1 MGGLLIDHASWQ
13 WIFWAG
19 AIMAGGA
26 ALGTLRVPASGRRT
40 PGRIDVPGALLLA
53 AGLAALLLALT
64 KTATW
69 GWGDARTLGLIAA
82 GLLVLVL
89 FGLYERRAAEP
100 LVNMSVFGRPVLA
113 TNLTTM
119 LVGTGM
125 FGAFVLIPQ
134 IAQTPKSSGYGFGV
148 DATGAGLLLLP
159 ACLMVAR
166 RRAALREAHRPLQPQ
181 GAARGRCAGRGP
193 GPDRLGSR
201 TSVKGASYVLRP
213 DRIDHAGLVGPARGR
228 PAEPRTHHRRRH
240 RGLLG
245 AGPGATVPAVAAGAG
260 VGKAT
265 VYRSYPT
272 KADLIA
278 AVAEPQAR
286 WLERRVTDA
295 VEEQDAYAAL
305 SELLRDIAVRLSSD
319 RLFVEVLPKA
329 DFRNLA
335 KKFTAQMEG
344 LVEAAK
350 QQGRLRS
357 DITYQ
362 DVRVLDG
369 RLLPRTH

>member
-1 MGGLLIDHASWQ
+1 MPPTSSDPTESTTLDWS
-13 WIFWAG
+13 
-19 AIMAGGA
+19 
-26 ALGTLRVPASGRRT
+26 ALRA
-40 PGRIDVPGALLLA
+40 
-53 AGLAALLLALT
+53 
-64 KTATW
+64 
-69 GWGDARTLGLIAA
+69 DARRNHERIIAA
-82 GLLVLVL
+82 AIEVFSEQGL
-89 FGLYERRAAEP
+89 
-100 LVNMSVFGRPVLA
+100 
-113 TNLTTM
+113 
-119 LVGTGM
+119 
-125 FGAFVLIPQ
+125 
-134 IAQTPKSSGYGFGV
+134 
-148 DATGAGLLLLP
+148 D
-159 ACLMVAR
+159 
-166 RRAALREAHRPLQPQ
+166 
-181 GAARGRCAGRGP
+181 
-193 GPDRLGSR
+193 
-201 TSVKGASYVLRP
+201 
-213 DRIDHAGLVGPARGR
+213 
-228 PAEPRTHHRRRH
+228 
-240 RGLLG
+240 
-245 AGPGATVPAVAAGAG
+245 ATVPAVAARAG

-362 DVRVLDG
+362 DVRVLMGGFSRVLTETGVRDPDEW
-369 RLLPRTH
+369 RRYTDLVLSALRP